1 MELVAEE
8 TSIYTQSTA
17 KKDKN
22 DYNIREDDQIDAS
35 NEAANICLLTG
46 GQKEEIKQEDLDLSE
61 GQDCYTPQ
69 PQRPLFSES
78 EEYGSTPS
86 LPRIIHSEMRSH
98 RMMPSERDMKI

>member
-35 NEAANICLLTG
+35 NEAANICL
-46 GQKEEIKQEDLDLSE
+46 
-61 GQDCYTPQ
+61 
-69 PQRPLFSES
+69 
-78 EEYGSTPS
+78 
-86 LPRIIHSEMRSH
+86 
-98 RMMPSERDMKI
+98 